1 MQEHI
6 DELAEL
12 GVKPPVRTPIFYR
25 VAARRLTTGA
35 WIEAVGGASSGEVE
49 FFLIN
54 IAGEIWIGAGSD
66 HTDRAAEAHGV
77 TLSKQMCDKPVASE
91 IWRLADVAAHWDQLM
106 LTASITENGEDVVY
120 QEGPVTTMLA
130 PEDLMAKFAAEDEAG
145 GMQPGDLMMCGTLPA
160 IGGVRPGSRF
170 SFSLADPVLNQRISH
185 AYDIVELPDW
195 G

>member
-25 VAARRLTTGA
+25 VAARRLTAGA